1 VRLTVAL
8 FLSPI
13 PPIQESASVPAQLKQ
28 SAIAHIRFDGKSLDV
43 PLIELG
49 VIDPGSEPEIR
60 RAVARHL
67 EVSEERLRDHVLD
80 RHETGNVTLRPQA
93 VFG

>member
-1 VRLTVAL
+1 M
-8 FLSPI
+8 
-13 PPIQESASVPAQLKQ
+13 PAQLKHP
-28 SAIAHIRFDGKSLDV
+28 AIAHIRFDGRSLDI
-43 PLIELG
+43 PLSELG
-49 VIDPGSEPEIR
+49 VADDANEPQIR

-80 RHETGNVTLRPQA
+80 RHETGNVTLRPEA